1 MIISGIV
8 VAGRPE
14 HLAKITEE
22 LSELPWAEVH
32 FSDPTGRLV
41 VTLEAADLDQS
52 MERMKALQAIPHV
65 LSAALAEF
73 CSDGPMW

>member
-8 VAGRPE
+8 VATRPE
-14 HLAKITEE
+14 HLSKITEAVD
-22 LSELPWAEVH
+22 ELPWAEVH
-32 FSDPTGRLV
+32 FSDPVGRLV

-52 MERMKALQAIPHV
+52 MERMKALQGIPHV

-73 CSDGPMW
+73 CSDGPMR